1 MIRRLA
7 SSALISCVLATSVL
21 ATSVQ
26 AQEEITIQP
35 LDDDIGTLT
44 PDDDFGTLQPLDNDF
59 GTLTLDNPGSVTG
72 EGTGFFNYDD
82 LQILPQGMQ
91 RALSDIKTE
100 IREIVAASDI
110 AVLRALDKVSGDVT
124 DFELAVGDSVTLGRI
139 NVTLGG
145 CRYPVET
152 PASNAY
158 TYLVIRN
165 AGQDAPVFSG
175 WMLAASPALNA
186 LDHPRYDVWALRCKI
201 PAAD

>member
-1 MIRRLA
+1 MIRHLA
-7 SSALISCVLATSVL
+7 SSVLIPLVLATSL
-21 ATSVQ
+21 Q

-35 LDDDIGTLT
+35 LDDDFGTLT
-44 PDDDFGTLQPLDNDF
+44 PGDGIGTLQPVDDDFGTL
-59 GTLTLDNPGSVTG
+59 TLGNPGSVTG

-82 LQILPQGMQ
+82 LQVLPQGMQ

-100 IREIVAASDI
+100 IREVVAASDT

-124 DFELAVGDSVTLGRI
+124 DFELAVGDTATLGRI

-165 AGQDAPVFSG
+165 VGQEAPVFAG

>member
-1 MIRRLA
+1 MIRRLGR
-7 SSALISCVLATSVL
+7 SALISCMLATPVLA
-21 ATSVQ
+21 Q
-26 AQEEITIQP
+26 QEITIQP
-35 LDDDIGTLT
+35 LDDELSTLT
-44 PDDDFGTLQPLDNDF
+44 PGDGVGSLQPLDNDF
-59 GTLTLDNPGSVTG
+59 GTLTLDNPDSVTG

-82 LQILPQGMQ
+82 LQGMQ

-124 DFELAVGDSVTLGRI
+124 DFELAVGETVTLGRI